1 MAPDPEQAPCKGDLP
16 RLAARIVTAYYRKDY
31 DTVLGHLASDCLF
44 IGAGSDITWGLRD
57 LAKAMSDASEM
68 PSFLVRDA
76 RFHVVEAG
84 SPSEAVI
91 AGFYTIYSDAD
102 HQMLSSERQRI
113 TINCRHQGGAWK
125 AHLVHTSNEWGP
137 LDGDIPFPVRVS
149 RQTYRYVQDIL
160 RASRIR
166 DEGYEESIALPVE
179 GGTAF
184 ISPSRIVYA
193 GACAKRTVI
202 HLVDRTI
209 TVKLLLANVFE
220 LLPRQFARVH
230 RSYVVNRGH
239 ITALSGCEVTMSNGD
254 RIPIPKRRRL
264 EVELELSRRTA

>member
-16 RLAARIVTAYYRKDY
+16 WLAARIVTAYYRKDY

-91 AGFYTIYSDAD
+91 AGFYTICPRSGTSSRRPSEAVIAGFYTIYSDAD

-113 TINCRHQGGAWK
+113 TINCRHQGGA
-125 AHLVHTSNEWGP
+125 
-137 LDGDIPFPVRVS
+137 
-149 RQTYRYVQDIL
+149 
-160 RASRIR
+160 
-166 DEGYEESIALPVE
+166 
-179 GGTAF
+179 
-184 ISPSRIVYA
+184 
-193 GACAKRTVI
+193 
-202 HLVDRTI
+202 
-209 TVKLLLANVFE
+209 
-220 LLPRQFARVH
+220 
-230 RSYVVNRGH
+230 
-239 ITALSGCEVTMSNGD
+239 
-254 RIPIPKRRRL
+254 
-264 EVELELSRRTA
+264 

>member
-31 DTVLGHLASDCLF
+31 DTVLGHLASDFLF

-57 LAKAMSDASEM
+57 LAKALSDASEM

-113 TINCRHQGGAWK
+113 TINCRHQGGGGVPASWP
-125 AHLVHTSNEWGP
+125 GP
-137 LDGDIPFPVRVS
+137 HGP
-149 RQTYRYVQDIL
+149 
-160 RASRIR
+160 
-166 DEGYEESIALPVE
+166 GGALP
-179 GGTAF
+179 GQIRQADRG
-184 ISPSRIVYA
+184 
-193 GACAKRTVI
+193 CAPA
-202 HLVDRTI
+202 HFD
-209 TVKLLLANVFE
+209 
-220 LLPRQFARVH
+220 
-230 RSYVVNRGH
+230 
-239 ITALSGCEVTMSNGD
+239 
-254 RIPIPKRRRL
+254 
-264 EVELELSRRTA
+264 